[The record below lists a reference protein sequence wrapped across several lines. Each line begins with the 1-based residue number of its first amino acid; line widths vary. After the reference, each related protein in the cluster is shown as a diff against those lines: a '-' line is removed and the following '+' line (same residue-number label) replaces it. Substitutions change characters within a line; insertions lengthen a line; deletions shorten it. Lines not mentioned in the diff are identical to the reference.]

1 MAGQQS
7 LGVPEPDRWRHRA
20 MKLSRSLIRD
30 GVILLAVLGFF
41 LWLFLFSGRLFH
53 SHTSNAPNRS
63 ALVQLHQAI
72 QLDSSASEVRELFQ
86 LYATPQL
93 RFHDERV
100 ADWLIRMPMEF
111 GASDWKL
118 LLDFRDGRVVRV
130 RLRTADGPPPKDGLP
145 DKQTPDA

>member
-1 MAGQQS
+1 
-7 LGVPEPDRWRHRA
+7 

-41 LWLFLFSGRLFH
+41 FWLFFFSGHFFH
-53 SHTSNAPNRS
+53 SHTSNAPNRA

-86 LYATPQL
+86 RYATPQL
-93 RFHDERV
+93 RLHDERV

-118 LLDFRDGRVVRV
+118 LLDFRDDRVIRV
-130 RLRTADGPPPKDGLP
+130 RLLTADGPPPKDGPP
-145 DKQTPDA
+145 DKQKPDA